1 MYDNNFEICD
11 MPLSLKSNRTRVERF
26 LADSGLRLEDVDY
39 YAAVTDE
46 DGNIIA
52 GGGLQGNVIKCIAV
66 GEAARETGLSNRLIS
81 HLIGMATQHGSATVK
96 VYTKPGNSA
105 IFQSM
110 GFTIIASAPQAIL
123 MENGV
128 RGIGAYTSYL
138 RGMRGNRPDG
148 AAAIVM
154 NANPFT
160 LGHLYLV
167 KQAAAAA
174 STLYVIAVREDR
186 STFSYAER
194 LAMIQA
200 GCKGLDNVV
209 VVEGS
214 DYAISELT
222 FPTYFLKQVTD
233 ATDTHITLDLDLFA
247 RHIAPALGVTTRYV
261 GSEPIDALTAR
272 YNELML
278 EQLPQRGIQV
288 ETIERLVL
296 DGEPVSASR
305 MRQALACGSLTNAA
319 ALVPQTSEPYLIAHL
334 ACDALRAELD
344 TTPKPGL
351 VDRHDNGAHQ
361 DMDMA
366 LMSRSIDALAPYM
379 VELALDGY
387 RCGDNYDL
395 PDATATRRT
404 GIEAEKAMLNA
415 TGGVNTHRGALF
427 AMGLTTLAA
436 SWCMARD
443 GIVSSKQLREII
455 MQVASQFAPTAGTHG
470 NNAVNAHH
478 VAGALDLAKGGYA
491 QLFSSWLPAYRGY
504 LEQDPATARHRLLL
518 LIMSQLDDTN
528 VIHRVGYDQAQ
539 QVKQE
544 AAALLTSYSTPGM
557 EEMNRDYVGRNISPG
572 GSADMVALTLFI
584 HSILN

>member
-39 YAAVTDE
+39 YAAVTDD
-46 DGNIIA
+46 DGKVIA

-81 HLIGMATQHGSATVK
+81 HLIGMATQHGHQTIK
-96 VYTKPGNSA
+96 VYTKPENRHV
-105 IFQSM
+105 FESM
-110 GFTIIASAPQAIL
+110 GFKVLAQSPCAIL

-128 RGIGAYTSYL
+128 KGISAYTDYL
-138 RGMRGNRPDG
+138 HRTRGNRPDG

-160 LGHLYLV
+160 IGHRYLV
-167 KQAAAAA
+167 HQAAREA

-186 STFSYAER
+186 STFSYQER
-194 LAMIQA
+194 LAMIQE
-200 GCKGLDNVV
+200 GCKDLDNVV
-209 VVEGS
+209 VIEGS

-272 YNELML
+272 YNELMREL
-278 EQLPQRGIQV
+278 LPQHGIKV

-296 DGEPVSASR
+296 DAQPVSASL
-305 MRQALACGSLTNAA
+305 MRQALNDGSLTRAA
-319 ALVPQTSEPYLIAHL
+319 ALVPQTTEPYLIAHL
-334 ACDALRAELD
+334 ASDALRAELD

-351 VDRHDNGAHQ
+351 VDRNDNGAHK
-361 DMDMA
+361 DMNLT
-366 LMSRSIDALAPYM
+366 LMHQSIDALHPYM
-379 VELALDGY
+379 VQLALYGLH
-387 RCGDNYDL
+387 CGEQYEI
-395 PDATATRRT
+395 PDAQAVRQM
-404 GIEAEKAMLNA
+404 GIEAEQAMLHA

-436 SWCMARD
+436 SWCIARD
-443 GIVSSKQLREII
+443 GIVGSKQLRELI
-455 MQVASQFAPTAGTHG
+455 MQVAEQFTPTAGTHG
-470 NNAVNAHH
+470 NDAVNAHR
-478 VAGALDLAKGGYA
+478 VTGALDLAKGGYS
-491 QLFSSWLPAYRGY
+491 QLFAQWLPAYRSY
-504 LEQDPATARHRLLL
+504 LAEDADTARHRLLL

-544 AAALLTSYSTPGM
+544 ALAMLNDYSTAGM
-557 EEMNRDYVGRNISPG
+557 EAMNRDYIARNISPG